1 MEDSYSL
8 TILSIYFFRV
18 CQNYEDPAKH
28 YLNCE
33 ASGVGS
39 VFSFLKNA
47 LNSDIKQND

>member
-33 ASGVGS
+33 AM
-39 VFSFLKNA
+39 KNA
-47 LNSDIKQND
+47 LNSEIKQND